1 MGAQISTTNDVM
13 IEVIYLEGNIG
24 CGKSSALKFLKSKG
38 EITVPELVE
47 EWTFLDEF
55 YKDCK
60 NAFQLQTEIALSR
73 REQLYR
79 GIRVAK
85 QKGKTRLFVERNIK
99 TGALFSE
106 GLSST
111 ERIVLNRLY
120 SVLSSQEIQLFT
132 ERTIYFSVDPSL
144 CWDRIQKRGRN
155 AESTVDKD
163 YIYRLHRIFETHFMP
178 NLDATTLYISD
189 SMDVNVVGKKI
200 LDMV

>member
-24 CGKSSALKFLKSKG
+24 CGKSSALTFLKSKG

-55 YKDCK
+55 YKDYK
-60 NAFQLQTEIALSR
+60 NAFQLQTEIAVSR

-79 GIRVAK
+79 GIRIAN
-85 QKGKTRLFVERNIK
+85 QKGKNRVFVERNIK

-111 ERIVLNRLY
+111 ERVVLNRLY

-155 AESTVDKD
+155 AESTVNKD
-163 YIYRLHRIFETHFMP
+163 YIYRLHRTFETHFMP
-178 NLDATTLYISD
+178 NIDATTLYISD